1 MSGGGL
7 LLTVAAAEFAA
18 KRHVNQKR
26 KGAQA
31 EPYFNHLAEV
41 AGLIAAATDGTDPAL
56 VAAGY
61 LHDTL
66 EDTPTEYEELLS
78 VFGEDVAALVSA
90 VTDDKSLPKAE
101 RKRLQIVHAAE
112 ATPRARLLKIAAKIS
127 NLRSFA
133 ASPPADWDSGRALEY
148 VDWAEKVV
156 ARCRGLNSGLEAQF
170 DAAAADARRAI
181 SLRT

>member
-1 MSGGGL
+1 MTDDGL
-7 LLTVAAAEFAA
+7 LLAVAAVEFAA

-26 KGAQA
+26 KGARA

-41 AGLIAAATDGTDPAL
+41 AGLIAVATDGTDPAL
-56 VAAGY
+56 VAASY

-66 EDTPTEYEELLS
+66 EDTPSEYEELLS
-78 VFGEDVAALVSA
+78 LFGEDVAALVSA

-112 ATPRARLLKIAAKIS
+112 ASTRARLLKIADKIS
-127 NLRSFA
+127 NLRSLA
-133 ASPPADWDSGRALEY
+133 ASPPADWDSGRAIEY

-156 ARCRGLNSGLEAQF
+156 AGCRGLNPGLEALF
-170 DAAAADARRAI
+170 DAAAAEARQAI